1 MDFTDFIAG
10 KDDDGRRLD
19 RILQKI
25 LPKNSNSGIYSAIRK
40 KLIRINGQGCK
51 GNQTVC
57 QGDSIQVASF
67 LINPQQN
74 PQDIYSKDK
83 IISNPVKPLD
93 ESDIVFM
100 NGHILIVNK
109 KSGISVQPG
118 GKGESLWEEVVQFY
132 REKVGTGSISF
143 KPGPL
148 HRLDRFTSGLVA
160 FSLSL
165 EGAKWFTDAMQTHQI
180 KKDYLGI
187 TEGQLNQK
195 ETWTDFLEDTDSGK
209 SAFFTV
215 KVSQKGEKAVTEAIP
230 LAISQARPLTLV
242 QFKIHTGKKHQIRC
256 QSAHHGYPLY
266 GDSAYNPDA
275 RSKSQQKFFLHAC
288 RLSFP
293 KDNPLSLPEQIEAPV
308 PHDFEKFLSLNLI
321 NWNSQIIL

>member
-74 PQDIYSKDK
+74 PQDNYSKDK

-118 GKGESLWEEVVQFY
+118 GKGESLWEKVVKFY
-132 REKVGTGSISF
+132 REKLAQAQFHLNRDHFTGLTGSQAVLLHSHSVLRVQNGLQMQC
-143 KPGPL
+143 KPI
-148 HRLDRFTSGLVA
+148 RLR
-160 FSLSL
+160 
-165 EGAKWFTDAMQTHQI
+165 
-180 KKDYLGI
+180 
-187 TEGQLNQK
+187 
-195 ETWTDFLEDTDSGK
+195 
-209 SAFFTV
+209 
-215 KVSQKGEKAVTEAIP
+215 
-230 LAISQARPLTLV
+230 R
-242 QFKIHTGKKHQIRC
+242 
-256 QSAHHGYPLY
+256 
-266 GDSAYNPDA
+266 
-275 RSKSQQKFFLHAC
+275 
-288 RLSFP
+288 
-293 KDNPLSLPEQIEAPV
+293 
-308 PHDFEKFLSLNLI
+308 
-321 NWNSQIIL
+321 IILESRRDN